1 MSLNRDYLI
10 AIREREAHQSI
21 IEEDARDLNEKSY
34 ILDLITNKKIT
45 SKNNRYEHHRKVTE
59 SQKAN

>member
-21 IEEDARDLNEKSY
+21 REENANYLNQVLYLRDILPQKNQNDNKSKSR
-34 ILDLITNKKIT
+34 TG
-45 SKNNRYEHHRKVTE
+45 NR
-59 SQKAN
+59 NLG